1 MELISTMEKSP
12 SGVETLYTGYDLLG
26 AKSMWVWRNII
37 TTNIISQERQS
48 GKGS

>member
-1 MELISTMEKSP
+1 MELLSTMEKCP

-26 AKSMWVWRNII
+26 AISIWVWKNSI
-37 TTNIISQERQS
+37 TTNIISQEKQS